1 MTDKALLKDC
11 PFCGCSPEWSF
22 YTNKYGATVNYLK
35 CVNCKANGPHVAQA
49 SRSNMVAK
57 KWNDRV
63 SPTEDRLRGIIG
75 ELVGKIYALD
85 NWDARSVLDGQAL
98 YRELSE
104 AVDRARQ
111 EFTDGE
117 GDK

>member
-1 MTDKALLKDC
+1 MTEFKAC
-11 PFCGCSPEWSF
+11 PFCGARGEVAV
-22 YTNKYGATVNYLK
+22 YVQGKIE
-35 CVNCKANGPHVAQA
+35 CVECTTCNICLDINA
-49 SRSNMVAK
+49 
-57 KWNDRV
+57 WNTR
-63 SPTEDRLRGIIG
+63 PTEDRLRGIIG

-98 YRELSE
+98 YRELGE

-117 GDK
+117 GE